1 MIRLIIAAAA
11 IVAATGFTGCQERPT
26 LDPIPAQCDSACLT
40 PCDTEWPRW
49 TPVDPEDPRAFD
61 DRVTQVDIPAREKL
75 ETCEA
80 KRRNCQS
87 CLESLERRK
96 VITL

>member
-1 MIRLIIAAAA
+1 MKRFLLA
-11 IVAATGFTGCQERPT
+11 ILALAFASGFTSCQKRPT
-26 LDPIPAQCDSACLT
+26 LDPVPAQCDSACLT
-40 PCDTEWPRW
+40 PCDTTWPRW

-61 DRVTQVDIPAREKL
+61 DKVTQVEIPAREKL
-75 ETCEA
+75 EMCEA
-80 KRRNCQS
+80 KRRNCQA